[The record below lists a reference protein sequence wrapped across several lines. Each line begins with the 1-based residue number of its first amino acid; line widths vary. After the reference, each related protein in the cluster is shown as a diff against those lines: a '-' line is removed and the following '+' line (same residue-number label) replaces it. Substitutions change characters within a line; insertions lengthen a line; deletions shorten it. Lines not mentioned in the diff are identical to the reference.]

1 MIKGKRQV
9 QGLGFTLLE
18 LILVLTILAGAGFVL
33 IIKLPLQS
41 QSRSLSLTSTQLLAD
56 LRDTRQ
62 AAMAEN
68 TWYQVRFFY
77 EPKYYKITRQ
87 GVLVKQIE
95 LEKGIVFGNKPPD
108 LTFSATGT
116 PSVGMTILL
125 ETSAGEQ
132 RKVIVAPVSGR
143 IREE

>member
-1 MIKGKRQV
+1 MIKRKSKRQV
-9 QGLGFTLLE
+9 QGFTLLE
-18 LILVLTILAGAGFVL
+18 LLLVLAILAGAGFVL
-33 IIKLPLQS
+33 IIKLPVQAQS
-41 QSRSLSLTSTQLLAD
+41 QSLTLTSTQLLAEI
-56 LRDTRQ
+56 RDARQ
-62 AAMAEN
+62 AAMSEN
-68 TWYQVRFFY
+68 TWYQVKFYY
-77 EPKYYKITRQ
+77 EPKYYRIMRQ

-125 ETSAGEQ
+125 ETAAGEQ
-132 RKVIVAPVSGR
+132 KKVIVAPVTGR

>member
-1 MIKGKRQV
+1 MIKRKSKRQD
-9 QGLGFTLLE
+9 QGFTLLE
-18 LILVLTILAGAGFVL
+18 LLLVFAILAGAGFVL

-41 QSRSLSLTSTQLLAD
+41 QSQSLTLTSTQLLAEI
-56 LRDTRQ
+56 RDARQ

-68 TWYQVRFFY
+68 TWYQVKFFY
-77 EPKYYKITRQ
+77 APKYYRITRQ

-95 LEKGIVFGNKPPD
+95 LEKGIVFVNKPPD

-125 ETSAGEQ
+125 GTAVGEQ